1 MKVLAVVG
9 TRPEA
14 IKMAPVVQRLRE
26 RPGVTT
32 RLLATAQHRE
42 MLDQVLEEFGLA
54 ADFDLDL
61 MVPRQALSS
70 LTARCIEKLDPIV
83 REEGPDVVVAEGD
96 TTSVFAA
103 ALVAFYNR
111 VPFAHVEAGLRTY
124 DYANPFPEEF
134 NRQIA
139 GKLAALHFAPTEQ
152 ARSNLLREGVRAE
165 DVLVTGNTVID
176 ALLGVAG
183 ERPRPAGPPRRVLV
197 TAHRRENFGAP
208 IRSICAGLA
217 QALEAVPD
225 LTLLWPVHPNPS
237 VAEVVREAFGGHPRV
252 TLTEPLGYGD
262 FVRAMAAADFIVS
275 DSGGVQEEA
284 PALGKPVLVL
294 REETERPEAVELG
307 LSRLI
312 GSDTDRVAAEVRRL
326 ACDPEAFAAMAR
338 GGSPYGDGKAA
349 IRIADAL
356 VERFGGAP
364 LAPGARAG

>member
-1 MKVLAVVG
+1 MVCLG

-14 IKMAPVVQRLRE
+14 IKLAPVIKTLGSHPRLS
-26 RPGVTT
+26 VLTA
-32 RLLATAQHRE
+32 ATGQHRE
-42 MLDQVLEEFGLA
+42 MLDQMLGYFEIEP
-54 ADFDLDL
+54 DIDLDL
-61 MVPRQALSS
+61 MTHRQGLAELAAGALQGVSEAIAEH
-70 LTARCIEKLDPIV
+70 TPAA
-83 REEGPDVVVAEGD
+83 VVVQGD
-96 TTSVFAA
+96 TNTAFAA
-103 ALVAFYNR
+103 ALAAFYAG
-111 VPFAHVEAGLRTY
+111 VPVAHVEAGLRTG
-124 DYANPFPEEF
+124 NPRLPFPEEI
-134 NRQIA
+134 NRRLVA
-139 GKLAALHFAPTEQ
+139 PLAQWHFCPT
-152 ARSNLLREGVRAE
+152 AATAANLLNEGLPASAVK
-165 DVLVTGNTVID
+165 VTGNTVID